1 MERVI
6 GIISANYETN
16 DLGCLTQERTIASLP
31 YGGRYRLIDFP
42 LSNMVNSGISTVGL
56 ITPYKYRSV
65 IDHIGAGKEW
75 QLDRK
80 NGGLFIL
87 PGSLFGVTSSEARF
101 MIRDLKHNLVYL
113 KRSMA
118 DYVVLTA
125 SDVVY
130 NMDYREIL
138 EQHIRSGADIT
149 MLYHEAV
156 EDAPHDLGLELDGNR
171 VTSFLHGIKIGQN
184 IFRGCFVIS
193 RQLLMN
199 IVSWYNAVDFMDI
212 FEALEPEL
220 GKMDVQAYRFGGY
233 IRTINNIRDY
243 YIHSMDLL
251 KDDVRKELFSHENP
265 IMTKVQDS
273 VPSKYLSGCCVRNSL
288 IPAGCVIKGTVENSI
303 LFRDVEVGEGAV
315 VKNSI
320 LMQHCIVEPGAVV
333 ENAIL
338 DRNNVIKTWTV
349 VKGSPDDVF
358 VMDKKTRKSKE

>member
-6 GIISANYETN
+6 GIISANYETH

-75 QLDRK
+75 FLDRK

-87 PGSLFGVTSSEARF
+87 PGSMFGVTSSEARF
-101 MIRDLKHNLVYL
+101 MLRDLKHNLVYL
-113 KRSMA
+113 KRSIA
-118 DYVVLTA
+118 DYVILTA

-156 EDAPHDLGLELDGNR
+156 SDAPHDLGLELDGDR
-171 VTSFLHGIKIGQN
+171 VTAFIHGVKKGEN
-184 IFRGCFVIS
+184 IFRNCFVIS
-193 RQLLMN
+193 RELLMHIIN
-199 IVSWYNAVDFMDI
+199 WYSVQDFLDI
-212 FEALEPEL
+212 FEAIEPDL
-220 GKMDVQAYRFGGY
+220 GKMDLRVYRFGGY
-233 IRTINNIRDY
+233 IRTIDNIRDY
-243 YIHSMDLL
+243 YVHSMDLL
-251 KDDVRKELFSHENP
+251 QDEVRNELFSQANP

-273 VPSKYLSGCCVRNSL
+273 VPSKYLNGCCVRNSL
-288 IPAGCVIKGTVENSI
+288 IPAGCVIRGTVENSI
-303 LFRDVEVGEGAV
+303 LFRDVEIGEGAV
-315 VKNSI
+315 VRNSI
-320 LMQHCIVEPGAVV
+320 LLQHCTVEAGACV

-338 DRNNVIKTWTV
+338 DRNNVIKAGTV
-349 VKGSPDDVF
+349 IKGSPDHVL
-358 VMDKKTRKSKE
+358 VMDKKSR

>member
-6 GIISANYETN
+6 GIISANYETH

-101 MIRDLKHNLVYL
+101 MIRDLEHNLVYL
-113 KRSMA
+113 KRSIA

-130 NMDYREIL
+130 NMDYREIIDA
-138 EQHIRSGADIT
+138 HVRSGADIT

-156 EDAPHDLGLELDGNR
+156 EEAPHDLGLVLDGDR
-171 VTSFLHGIKIGQN
+171 VTSFLHGVKIGEN

-193 RQLLMN
+193 RELLMK
-199 IVSWYNAVDFMDI
+199 IISWYSAVDFMDI

-220 GKMDVQAYRFGGY
+220 DKMDIRAYRFGGY
-233 IRTINNIRDY
+233 IRTINNIWDY

-251 KDDVRKELFSHENP
+251 KDEVRKELFSPANP

-273 VPSKYLSGCCVRNSL
+273 VPSKYLSGCSVKNSL
-288 IPAGCVIKGTVENSI
+288 IPAGCVIRGTVENSI
-303 LFRDVEVGEGAV
+303 LFRNVEIGEGAV
-315 VKNSI
+315 VRNSI
-320 LMQHCIVEPGAVV
+320 LMQRCVV
-333 ENAIL
+333 EAGACVESAIL
-338 DRNNVIKTWTV
+338 DRNNVIKAGTV

-358 VMDKKTRKSKE
+358 VMDKKSRK